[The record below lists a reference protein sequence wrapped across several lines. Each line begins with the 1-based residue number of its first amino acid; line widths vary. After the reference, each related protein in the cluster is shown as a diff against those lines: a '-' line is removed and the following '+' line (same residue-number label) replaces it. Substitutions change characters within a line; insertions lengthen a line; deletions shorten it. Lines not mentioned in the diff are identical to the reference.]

1 MMTQSIQECCK
12 QLHLGHISKIYST
25 IDVESKEEFLL
36 AVLQA
41 ELRSRTSA
49 KINRLIKKA
58 GFSQHKTFEN
68 YDPHAST
75 STFTDSLALE
85 ELKDLV
91 FMDRNENVMMLG
103 SVGTGKTHLSIAT
116 GLEACK
122 RGKTVRFFRVYELV
136 SILLEKHQGGT
147 LNRFMREMKKVE
159 LLILDELGF
168 IPFHKDGSE
177 LLFDL
182 ISECYETAS
191 IIITTNLEFGQWN
204 TVFGDKRLTAAIID
218 RLVHHAHILSFT
230 GESYRLTHALSK
242 KNYELTVK

>member
-1 MMTQSIQECCK
+1 MSHQLIQQCCK
-12 QLHLGHISKIYST
+12 QLRLGHIPKVYT
-25 IDVESKEEFLL
+25 KLDYDSKEDYLL
-36 AVLQA
+36 ALLQSEMQA
-41 ELRSRTSA
+41 RASA

-58 GFSQHKTFEN
+58 GFSQLKTFED
-68 YDPHAST
+68 YELEASAT
-75 STFTDSLALE
+75 KFTDSLSFE

-91 FMDRNENVMMLG
+91 FMERNENIMMLG
-103 SVGTGKTHLSIAT
+103 SVGTGKSHIAVAT

-122 RGKTVRFFRVYELV
+122 NGKNVRFFRVSDLV
-136 SILLEKHQGGT
+136 SILLEKHQSGSLT
-147 LNRFMREMKKVE
+147 RFMKEMKKVD

-182 ISECYETAS
+182 ISESYETAS
-191 IIITTNLEFGQWN
+191 VIVTTNLEFGQWN

-218 RLVHHAHILSFT
+218 RLVHHAHILTFT

-242 KNYELTVK
+242 KKPQL

>member
-1 MMTQSIQECCK
+1 MSTSLIQECCK
-12 QLHLGHISKIYST
+12 QLRLGHIPKMYSKV
-25 IDVESKEEFLL
+25 DVESKEDYLL
-36 AVLQA
+36 ALLQA
-41 ELRSRTSA
+41 EIRARTSA

-58 GFSQHKTFEN
+58 GFSQQKTFET
-68 YDPHAST
+68 YEQSESP
-75 STFTDSLALE
+75 TFTDSLTLE

-103 SVGTGKTHLSIAT
+103 SVGTGKTHLSLAT

-122 RGKTVRFFRVYELV
+122 RGKNVRFFRVSDLV
-136 SILLEKHQGGT
+136 SILLEKHQNGSLT
-147 LNRFMREMKKVE
+147 RFMREMKKVE

-191 IIITTNLEFGQWN
+191 VIITTNLEFGQWN

-242 KNYELTVK
+242 TKPQI

>member
-1 MMTQSIQECCK
+1 MSAQLIQECCK
-12 QLHLGHISKIYST
+12 QLKLGHIPQVYST
-25 IDVESKEEFLL
+25 LHYESKEDYLL
-36 AVLQA
+36 ALLQTEIRA
-41 ELRSRTSA
+41 RTSG

-58 GFSQHKTFEN
+58 GFSQQKTFEN
-68 YDPHAST
+68 YEQGAST
-75 STFTDSLALE
+75 ATFTDSLTLE

-91 FMDRNENVMMLG
+91 FMERNENIMMLG

-122 RGKTVRFFRVYELV
+122 QGKHVRFYRVSDLV
-136 SILLEKHQGGT
+136 SILLEKHQNGALT
-147 LNRFMREMKKVE
+147 RFMREMKKVE

-182 ISECYETAS
+182 ISECYETTS
-191 IIITTNLEFGQWN
+191 VIITTNLEFGQWN
-204 TVFGDKRLTAAIID
+204 TIFGDKRLTAAIID
-218 RLVHHAHILSFT
+218 RLVNHAHILSFT

-242 KNYELTVK
+242 KKPQI

>member
-1 MMTQSIQECCK
+1 MSALLIQECCK
-12 QLHLGHISKIYST
+12 QLRLGHIPQVYST
-25 IDVESKEEFLL
+25 LNYESKEEFLL
-36 AVLQA
+36 ALLQTEIRA
-41 ELRSRTSA
+41 RTSG

-58 GFSQHKTFEN
+58 GFSQQKTFEN
-68 YDPHAST
+68 YEQGTST
-75 STFTDSLALE
+75 TTFTDSLTLE

-91 FMDRNENVMMLG
+91 FMDRNENIMMLG

-116 GLEACK
+116 GMEACK
-122 RGKTVRFFRVYELV
+122 QGKHVRFYRVSDLV
-136 SILLEKHQGGT
+136 SILLEKHQNGT
-147 LNRFMREMKKVE
+147 LTRFMREMRKVE

-204 TVFGDKRLTAAIID
+204 TIFGDKRLTAAIID

-242 KNYELTVK
+242 KKPQD

>member
-1 MMTQSIQECCK
+1 M
-12 QLHLGHISKIYST
+12 
-25 IDVESKEEFLL
+25 
-36 AVLQA
+36 
-41 ELRSRTSA
+41 
-49 KINRLIKKA
+49 KKA
-58 GFSQHKTFEN
+58 GFSQQKTFRE
-68 YDPHAST
+68 YDERLAAT
-75 STFTDSLALE
+75 TFTESLTLE
-85 ELKDLV
+85 ALKDLV
-91 FMDRNENVMMLG
+91 FMERNENVMMLG
-103 SVGTGKTHLSIAT
+103 SVGTGKSHLAVAT

-122 RGKTVRFFRVYELV
+122 QGKNVRFFRVSDLV
-136 SILLEKHQGGT
+136 SLLLEKHQNGT
-147 LNRFMREMKKVE
+147 LTRFMREMKKVE

-191 IIITTNLEFGQWN
+191 VIITTNLEFGQWN

-242 KNYELTVK
+242 QKPQEEN

>member
-1 MMTQSIQECCK
+1 MSTQLIQECCK
-12 QLHLGHISKIYST
+12 QLRLGHIPKVYAT
-25 IDVESKEEFLL
+25 LDFESQEEYLL
-36 AVLQA
+36 ALLQA
-41 ELRSRTSA
+41 EIRSRTSA

-58 GFSQHKTFEN
+58 GFSQQKTFEN
-68 YDPHAST
+68 YEQGAST
-75 STFTDSLALE
+75 TTFTDSLSLE

-103 SVGTGKTHLSIAT
+103 AVGTGKTHLCIAT

-122 RGKTVRFFRVYELV
+122 QGKNVRFFRVSDLV
-136 SILLEKHQGGT
+136 SILLEKHQNGSLT
-147 LNRFMREMKKVE
+147 RFMREMKKVE

-191 IIITTNLEFGQWN
+191 VIITTNLEFGQWN

-242 KNYELTVK
+242 KKRDEVYE

>member
-1 MMTQSIQECCK
+1 MSHQMIQHCCK
-12 QLHLGHISKIYST
+12 QLKLGHIPKVYST
-25 IDVESKEEFLL
+25 LNVDTKEEYLL
-36 AVLQA
+36 ALLQSEIQTRA
-41 ELRSRTSA
+41 SV

-58 GFSQHKTFEN
+58 GFSQQKTFED
-68 YDPHAST
+68 YDLGAT
-75 STFTDSLALE
+75 TTTFNDSLTFE

-91 FMDRNENVMMLG
+91 FMERNENIMMLG
-103 SVGTGKTHLSIAT
+103 SVGTGKTHLAIAT

-122 RGKTVRFFRVYELV
+122 NGKNVRFFRVSDLV
-136 SILLEKHQGGT
+136 SLLLEKHQNGT
-147 LNRFMREMKKVE
+147 LTRFMREMKKVE

-182 ISECYETAS
+182 ISESYETAS
-191 IIITTNLEFGQWN
+191 VIVTTNLEFGQWN

-242 KNYELTVK
+242 KKAQL

>member
-1 MMTQSIQECCK
+1 MNQPLIRECCK
-12 QLHLGHISKIYST
+12 QLRLGHVAKAYPT
-25 IDVESKEEFLL
+25 IDAESKEDFLL
-36 AVLQA
+36 ALLQVEIRA
-41 ELRSRTSA
+41 RTTA
-49 KINRLIKKA
+49 RITRLIKKA
-58 GFSQHKTFEN
+58 GFSQQKTFQD
-68 YDPHAST
+68 YDQNFSATMFPDT
-75 STFTDSLALE
+75 LTLE
-85 ELKDLV
+85 ALKDLV
-91 FMDRNENVMMLG
+91 FMERNENVMMLG
-103 SVGTGKTHLSIAT
+103 SVGTGKTHLAIAT

-122 RGKTVRFFRVYELV
+122 QGKNVRFFRVSDLV
-136 SILLEKHQGGT
+136 SLLLEKHQNGT
-147 LNRFMREMKKVE
+147 LTRFMREMKKVE

-191 IIITTNLEFGQWN
+191 VIITTNLEFGQWN

-242 KNYELTVK
+242 KKA

>member
-1 MMTQSIQECCK
+1 MSAAMIQECCK
-12 QLHLGHISKIYST
+12 RLRLGHVAKAYLT
-25 IDVESKEEFLL
+25 INAESKEDFLL
-36 AVLQA
+36 TLLQA
-41 ELRSRTSA
+41 EIRARTTA
-49 KINRLIKKA
+49 KITRLIKKA
-58 GFSQHKTFEN
+58 GFSQQKTFHN
-68 YDPHAST
+68 YDESLSAT
-75 STFTDSLALE
+75 TFTESLTLE
-85 ELKDLV
+85 ALKDLV

-103 SVGTGKTHLSIAT
+103 SVGTGKTHLAIAT

-122 RGKTVRFFRVYELV
+122 QGKNVRFFRVSDLV
-136 SILLEKHQGGT
+136 SLLLEKHQNGT
-147 LNRFMREMKKVE
+147 LTRFMREMKKVE

-191 IIITTNLEFGQWN
+191 VIITTNLEFGQWN
-204 TVFGDKRLTAAIID
+204 AVFGDKRLTAAIID

-242 KNYELTVK
+242 GKPQEIN